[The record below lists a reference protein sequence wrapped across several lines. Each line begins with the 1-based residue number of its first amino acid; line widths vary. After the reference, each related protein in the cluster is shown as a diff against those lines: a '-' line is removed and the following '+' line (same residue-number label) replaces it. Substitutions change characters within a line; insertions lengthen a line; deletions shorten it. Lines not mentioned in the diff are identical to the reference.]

1 LESNKYPQRSQDH
14 DIKAGKI
21 KRDKAISKLSDFK
34 DNYTVEKFLV
44 DLEVY
49 FEGEIDFNL
58 EKIQETIEAPGK
70 LDKLIK
76 KANDKNTHPV
86 TEFIQELF
94 KELAS

>member
-1 LESNKYPQRSQDH
+1 MKSDKNHQGPEDRDIETPKQTRNKTV
-14 DIKAGKI
+14 
-21 KRDKAISKLSDFK
+21 SKLSDFK

-58 EKIQETIEAPGK
+58 EKIQEAIEAPGK
-70 LDKLIK
+70 LGQLIK
-76 KANDKNTHPV
+76 KAKEKNTHPV
-86 TEFIQELF
+86 TEFIKELF